1 MIRSLWTA
9 ATGMQAQ
16 QIEQDVVANNLA
28 NVNTVGFKKSR
39 ADFQDL
45 MYQLSTKAGSETSS
59 GNQLTVGIEIGM
71 GVKPVA
77 TQKIFSQGDYQQT
90 GNSYDWAI
98 EGDGFFQLDDNGQT
112 VYTRAGN
119 FKINRDGILCN
130 TEGLKLIP
138 EVSIPQNAV
147 TFTLDSGGTWTAADE
162 NGTSV
167 ATGRIELAK
176 FINPAGLSSMGRNLF
191 AKTDGSGE
199 PVTGNPGENGL
210 GTTSQSFLEMSNVNV
225 IDEMV
230 KMIAGQRAYEIN
242 SKSITTADNMLEMV
256 NNLKR

>member
-16 QIEQDVVANNLA
+16 QIEQDVISNNLA

-45 MYQLSTKAGSETSS
+45 MYQLSNKAGSETSS
-59 GNQLTVGIEIGM
+59 GNQMTVGIEIGM

-90 GNSYDWAI
+90 GNSFDWAI
-98 EGDGFFQLDDNGQT
+98 EGDGFFQLDDNGRT

-119 FKINRDGILCN
+119 FKVNKDGVLCN
-130 TEGLKLIP
+130 TEGLKLMP
-138 EVSIPQNAV
+138 EVSIPQNSV
-147 TFTLDSGGTWTAADE
+147 TFTMDSGGTWTAADE
-162 NGTSV
+162 NGTAV

-176 FINPAGLSSMGRNLF
+176 FINPAGLSSLGRNLF
-191 AKTDGSGE
+191 EKTDGSGE

-230 KMIAGQRAYEIN
+230 KMIVGQRAYEIN
-242 SKSITTADNMLEMV
+242 SKAITTADNMLEMI
-256 NNLKR
+256 NNMKR

>member
-1 MIRSLWTA
+1 
-9 ATGMQAQ
+9 MQAQ